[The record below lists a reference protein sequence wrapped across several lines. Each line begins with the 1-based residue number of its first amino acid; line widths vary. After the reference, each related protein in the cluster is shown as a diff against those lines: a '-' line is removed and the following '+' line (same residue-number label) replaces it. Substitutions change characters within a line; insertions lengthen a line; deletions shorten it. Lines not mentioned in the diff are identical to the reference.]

1 MGMGYN
7 KLIEEWKAKQ
17 NALREK
23 LRFVIAALSDND
35 KKFTMMAY
43 FGMKQRSMML
53 QGVGMNNSAQLKIQL
68 IKRLTN
74 KGYNMQVLGINCIRE
89 FLRDARIEEENARL
103 EAERQMKEKER
114 ILRRIM
120 NANVRFMGIGFRQAL
135 QWTVADREAEIKK
148 AMKLRGICNRMV
160 DTNTRLMGMGY
171 NKLVEEWKE
180 RMRMIKEKLKFVIKS
195 LTDKD
200 ARYALQA
207 YNALRERQQLL
218 NGVGVGNAGMM
229 KIQLIKRLTNAGV
242 NLQVMGVNCIRDFLK
257 SEREVE
263 GKAKEE
269 NERLRKEQE
278 KICKR
283 LLNKNL
289 NLMALAN
296 RELKVHCEALVNAER
311 LRAMKQR
318 GIMRR
323 IIDANAR
330 FMGMAMNQLKSHSKE
345 LQLESEAKS
354 NVTNMRDALLDKLF
368 GNREKF
374 ERQMFVAA
382 AEKLIKWNHLCNT
395 KQAIIKNMFRKLL
408 GKNDQVLLC
417 AYRNLI
423 ENNVQKKTFEKCA
436 ALFRALET
444 SDRCIDNT
452 YRIYYR
458 LLVTFKHVN
467 PWMTRVVNA
476 ITKNAKVDPQ
486 IAFWRLKDM
495 RTKGTALNANRI
507 VKMRKMFE
515 ICNKHYI
522 MQVARS
528 FWKIDRCLD
537 MDQTMNSSFY
547 YAQRMGQQ
555 QGSSDMYSG
564 MGSNQMQSRVD
575 LQSRGDPSQM
585 AGNDGKNTFMSPD
598 RQATVVRG
606 TSPRGKYE
614 SQGPVKNDKNSMSR
628 GLLGVMRKK

>member
-1 MGMGYN
+1 MRIL
-7 KLIEEWKAKQ
+7 K
-17 NALREK
+17 EK
-23 LRFVIAALSDND
+23 LR
-35 KKFTMMAY
+35 
-43 FGMKQRSMML
+43 
-53 QGVGMNNSAQLKIQL
+53 
-68 IKRLTN
+68 
-74 KGYNMQVLGINCIRE
+74 
-89 FLRDARIEEENARL
+89 
-103 EAERQMKEKER
+103 
-114 ILRRIM
+114 
-120 NANVRFMGIGFRQAL
+120 
-135 QWTVADREAEIKK
+135 
-148 AMKLRGICNRMV
+148 
-160 DTNTRLMGMGY
+160 
-171 NKLVEEWKE
+171 
-180 RMRMIKEKLKFVIKS
+180 FVIKS

-345 LQLESEAKS
+345 LQLESEAKN